1 MRWFCFALIA
11 SIASAACSDSAGSS
25 SKDGATLP
33 NESGGGGGGDAGHG
47 EETYASGT
55 ELRVTVPASG
65 RVYVNLASAA
75 VVDVAGD
82 PTTQAG
88 WDLAF
93 EGLDI
98 FTNSGPSGSGAGGS
112 FGPLDAITFVSDTA
126 PTVPFVS
133 ADKAGGAFLDWYAY
147 DGTTHAL
154 WSRYHVYGVKDGD
167 HLFKVQ
173 VLGYYGEREGAP
185 VSGIYAIRYAEL
197 GGANPETRSLP
208 DLDGTAGGTSAPADA
223 TSECLDLVSGARTML
238 TPAAAESSSAWSLCF
253 RRASI
258 SVDGEKGGPRG
269 VLAVDLQAADTAS
282 ETVEQMMTK
291 TAASEQARFDA
302 VTAASFDGKT
312 FRGDRI
318 VSGFSEGW
326 IDATQSPIVPA
337 AGTWLVVDAAGKQK
351 YLLGFRAFESPTT
364 TSPGTVV
371 MRIKP
376 VKG

>member
-1 MRWFCFALIA
+1 MRWFSLALIA
-11 SIASAACSDSAGSS
+11 SIAAAACSDSAGSS
-25 SKDGATLP
+25 SHDGTTLPTEGGATK
-33 NESGGGGGGDAGHG
+33 DAGNTD
-47 EETYASGT
+47 ETFASGT

-65 RVYVNLASAA
+65 RVYVNLASAS

-82 PTTQAG
+82 PLAQSN

-93 EGLDI
+93 DGLDV
-98 FTNSGPSGSGAGGS
+98 FTNSGPSGNGAGGS
-112 FGPLDAITFVSDTA
+112 FGPLDAITFVSETA
-126 PTVPFVS
+126 PTVPFIA

-147 DGTTHAL
+147 DGTAHAL

-197 GGANPETRSLP
+197 GAASGETKALS
-208 DLDGTAGGTSAPADA
+208 DLDGTAGGTSAPAGA
-223 TSECLDLVSGARTML
+223 TSECLDLVNGARTLL
-238 TPAAAESSSAWSLCF
+238 TPAEAATSSAWSLCF

-258 SVDGEKGGPRG
+258 SVDGEKAGPRG
-269 VLAVDLQAADTAS
+269 VLAVDLQAADTAH
-282 ETVEQMMTK
+282 ETVEAMKTK
-291 TAASEQARFDA
+291 TADSETARFDA
-302 VTAASFDGKT
+302 VNGASFEGKT

-318 VSGFSEGW
+318 VSGFGEAW
-326 IDATQSPIVPA
+326 IDATKSPLVPA
-337 AGTWLVVDAAGKQK
+337 AGTWLAVDASGKQK
-351 YLLGFRAFESPTT
+351 YVLGFRAFENPTT